1 MRLWISLVFA
11 LLSVSHAQTL
21 NGLINGRVVDS
32 HSASIANSTVAVTNI
47 NTGVKTSTVTNAEG
61 NYQLTGLIPGSYR
74 IDAEA
79 AGFKH
84 FIRQPVEVRVGDSL
98 SIDIGLEVGALTEN
112 VTVMAETPVL
122 ESSSASLGKVVDNM
136 RILDLPV
143 PGGSVFYMMQLS
155 PGVANTGSP
164 TNLYGPNEMGPPAAN
179 AIGGTRAN
187 ASEYS
192 IDGNPSTSLGGVTFN
207 PPPEM
212 VQEFRIQTAPY
223 DVSLGRFAGAHI
235 NLVMKSGT
243 NAIHGSAVY
252 TNLSRG
258 MMSHDFFT
266 NRFIWDPRTGPITS
280 DKIDKAWPPQRIVQ
294 YRGVISGPVV
304 LPKLYDG
311 RNRTFW
317 MFGVHDMERTGA
329 TRAFYTVPTA
339 REAQGDFS
347 ELLALGSRYQIYD
360 PGTIKALTG
369 GRYSR
374 DPLPGNVIPA
384 SRIQPMPKKLIQY
397 YPLPNT
403 VGTADGVNNY
413 TDPDANGN
421 EYKSYMGRLDHS
433 LSDRNRLQGSVTI
446 LEQRDYSLQ
455 SFHNEAK
462 GNQLYRTQ
470 RGISIGDTWTL
481 GPATV
486 LDLRYGLTRYGQL
499 NYPFSLGYDL
509 AKLGFVPS
517 LISQLDSSLTTVPE
531 TTITG
536 YTTIGNNTGTDVIT
550 TYHNMSGQLSRI
562 WGNHSMRAGSEFRVL
577 QEARYSYG
585 NVSPA
590 FSFTTGY
597 TQGPLDNSPASPM
610 GQGLAAFLF
619 GTASGGGTDRNA
631 SVFEQS
637 KYLGYYFQDDWKL
650 TRRLTVSMGLRY
662 ELDMPLTE
670 RFDRTVS
677 NLDFTK
683 VMPFD
688 AAARTAYTKT
698 PIAEVPAANFRSI
711 GSITY
716 PGIDGKPH
724 GLWNTDKNNFA
735 PRLGIAYSWNNRTVL
750 RAGYGIFYE
759 PAGSDRTLV
768 IQSGFSRRTSFTPT
782 LDNGVRFQVSMEN
795 PFPNGI
801 LNPDGA
807 ATGYKLG
814 LGTSLSFFNP
824 DLHSAYNQRWSFNV
838 QRQLASRLFIEV
850 GYAGNRAVGLPLAQ
864 QYDPVP
870 AQYLSTATVRD
881 QARINSLGTA
891 IANPFYG
898 LPEWVGAV
906 GMTGTTV
913 ARSQLLRPYPQFT
926 SLTASDNGGYSW
938 YHSMQVR
945 VEKRLAHGFTLDAA
959 YTWSK
964 LMEAVTKLND
974 TDPFPSRVISS
985 LDRTQI
991 LAISGIYQLPLG
1003 KGKRW
1008 LHEGRWQDLA
1018 FGGWQL
1024 QTIYQAQSGQPLDF
1038 GNIFFNG
1045 NVQDIPLSSG
1055 KRSVERWFNTS
1066 AGFETDSTKQPASN
1080 IRTFPLRFNHVRSD
1094 GINNWNM
1101 SVIKNFRIWERTDLQ
1116 LRGEAVDAA
1125 NTPTFAVPNTTP
1137 SNSAFGQV
1145 TGLRNNGTQ
1154 RRITF
1159 LCKLTW

>member
-1 MRLWISLVFA
+1 MRLTISLSLT
-11 LLSVSHAQTL
+11 LLSILYAQTP
-21 NGLINGRVVDS
+21 NGQITGRVVDLL
-32 HSASIANSTVAVTNI
+32 SASIANSAVSATNLA
-47 NTGVKTSTVTNAEG
+47 TGVKTATTTNAEG
-61 NYQLTGLIPGSYR
+61 NYQLPGLIPGSYR
-74 IDAEA
+74 VDAESS
-79 AGFKH
+79 GFKH
-84 FIRQPVEVRVGDSL
+84 FIRRPVEVRVGGSL
-98 SIDIGLEVGALTEN
+98 SIDISLEVGALTEN
-112 VTVMAETPVL
+112 VTVTAETPIL
-122 ESSSASLGKVVDNM
+122 ETSSASLGKVVDNQ

-164 TNLYGPNEMGPPAAN
+164 TNLYGPNEMGPPASN

-187 ASEYS
+187 GSEYS
-192 IDGNPSTSLGGVTFN
+192 IDGNPTTSLGGVTFN

-223 DVSLGRFAGAHI
+223 DVSLGRFAGASI

-258 MMSHDFFT
+258 MISHDFFT

-294 YRGVISGPVV
+294 YRGVMSGPVL
-304 LPKLYDG
+304 LPKIYDG

-317 MFGVHDMERTGA
+317 MFGVHDMERSGS

-347 ELLALGSRYQIYD
+347 DLLALGSRYQIYD
-360 PGTIKALTG
+360 PGTIQALSG

-374 DPLPGNVIPA
+374 DPLPGNIVPP
-384 SRIQPMPKKLIQY
+384 SRIQSMPKKLIQY

-421 EYKSYMGRLDHS
+421 EYKSYMGRLDHAF
-433 LSDRNRLQGSVTI
+433 SDRNRLQSSVTV

-462 GNQLYRTQ
+462 GNLLYRTQ
-470 RGISIGDTWTL
+470 RGVSVGDMWTL
-481 GPATV
+481 GPSTV

-499 NYPFSLGYDL
+499 NYPVSLGFDL
-509 AKLGFVPS
+509 AKLGFVSS

-536 YTTIGNNTGTDVIT
+536 YTTVGNNSGTDVIT

-562 WGNHSMRAGSEFRVL
+562 RGNHSIRAGAEFRVL
-577 QEARYSYG
+577 QEARYAYG

-590 FSFTTGY
+590 FSFTTAY
-597 TQGPLDNSPASPM
+597 TQGPFDNSPASPI

-631 SVFEQS
+631 STFEQS
-637 KYLGYYFQDDWKL
+637 KYLGFYLQDDWKV
-650 TRRLTVSMGLRY
+650 TRRLTVTMGIRY
-662 ELDMPLTE
+662 ELDLPMTE

-677 NLDFTK
+677 ALDFTK
-683 VMPFD
+683 VLPFD
-688 AAARTAYTKT
+688 DAARANYAKN
-698 PIAEVPAANFRSI
+698 PIAEVPVANFRGV

-716 PGIDGKPH
+716 PGIDGRPRN
-724 GLWNTDKNNFA
+724 LWNTDKNNFA
-735 PRLGIAYSWNNRTVL
+735 PRIGIAYSWRSNTVFRL
-750 RAGYGIFYE
+750 GYGVFYE
-759 PAGSDRTLV
+759 PTGSDRSNV

-782 LDNGVRFQVSMEN
+782 IDNGVRFQVAMEN

-814 LGTSLSFFNP
+814 LGTALSFFNP
-824 DLHSAYNQRWSFNV
+824 DLHSAYNQRWSFNI
-838 QRQLASRLFIEV
+838 QRQVASRLFIEA
-850 GYAGNRAVGLPLAQ
+850 GYAGNRAVGLPLGQ

-870 AQYLSTATVRD
+870 AQYLSTSNIRD
-881 QARINSLGTA
+881 QARINLLGTA

-898 LPEWVGAV
+898 LPEWAGAV
-906 GMTGTTV
+906 GLTATTV
-913 ARSQLLRPYPQFT
+913 GRSQLLRPYPQFT
-926 SLTASDNGGYSW
+926 GLTASDNGAYSW
-938 YHSMQVR
+938 YHSLQVR
-945 VEKRLAHGFTLDAA
+945 VEKRFAHGFTLDAA

-964 LMEAVTKLND
+964 LMEAVAKLND
-974 TDPFPSRVISS
+974 IDPLPSRVISS

-991 LAISGIYQLPLG
+991 LAVSGIYQLPFG

-1008 LHEGRWQDLA
+1008 LHDGRWQQMA

-1038 GNIFFNG
+1038 GNVFFYG
-1045 NVQDIPLSSG
+1045 NVQDIPLPTSQ
-1055 KRSVERWFNTS
+1055 KSVERWFNTN
-1066 AGFETDSTKQPASN
+1066 AGFETDSGKQPGSN
-1080 IRTFPLRFNHVRSD
+1080 IRTFPLRFNHIRSD
-1094 GINNWNM
+1094 GINNWNL
-1101 SVIKNFRIWERTDLQ
+1101 SVIKNFKIWERTELQ

-1125 NTPTFAVPNTTP
+1125 NATTFAVPNTAP

-1145 TGLRNNGTQ
+1145 TGMRNNGTQ
-1154 RRITF
+1154 RRVTF
-1159 LCKLTW
+1159 LCKVTW